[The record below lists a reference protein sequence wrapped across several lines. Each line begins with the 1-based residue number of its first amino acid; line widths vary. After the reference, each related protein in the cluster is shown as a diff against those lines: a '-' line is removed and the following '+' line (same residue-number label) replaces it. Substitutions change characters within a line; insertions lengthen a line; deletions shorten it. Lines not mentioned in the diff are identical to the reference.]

1 MLDFYRDIT
10 FNHFCITETQLIES
24 SNSNQQNLLERRPN
38 FDKVVAISG
47 TLKNPQDRFL
57 MIGGPAGFLS
67 VLEQH
72 KIKADVKTFSQMLSL
87 VGNAEDDE
95 EALITEM
102 KRRGVAVD
110 TGFMN
115 QLLKKRCLRC
125 LKNSFITHDHNFNI
139 VFVSL
144 Y

>member
-1 MLDFYRDIT
+1 
-10 FNHFCITETQLIES
+10 
-24 SNSNQQNLLERRPN
+24 
-38 FDKVVAISG
+38 
-47 TLKNPQDRFL
+47 
-57 MIGGPAGFLS
+57 MIGGPAGFFS

-72 KIKADVKTFSQMLSL
+72 KIKADVKTFSQMLGL
-87 VGNAEDDE
+87 LGNSEEDE

-102 KRRGVAVD
+102 KERGVAVD

-125 LKNSFITHDHNFNI
+125 LKNSFLTNYYNFNI
-139 VFVSL
+139 VLVLL